1 MLRKIVLRNFM
12 CFADKTVELDKRTSI
27 VSGQNGKGK
36 TTIGTAILWALFN
49 KNYELKDNPVIRKTD
64 VSDKSDV
71 EVELVFDDITFRK
84 VQKRKRSEK
93 NPNEYTDS
101 NSYYVNE
108 VPCTMN
114 EYNER
119 IGKDQKILL
128 WGCAVNAFLSEKPD
142 VLRAFLFDH
151 IEGISDLDVAK
162 TTPELADLAKLLEK
176 YNIEEVRAMNK
187 KIVSDSNKDSIILEG
202 QIKEKERD
210 IQIASDIDVSVL
222 ELQKS
227 ALKERIAD
235 IEGKIEDSDKL
246 FEEKQKASDGIIE
259 LKFKLSDMERKA
271 SEETDKKRREL
282 DSKIVE
288 IRNEIHSLER
298 DKEFSQGECAGLESR
313 INATLDKIKQLQTEW
328 KAENERVFDESSL
341 VCPYCGQEYQEDKKT
356 ALMSEFEAHKVK
368 ELQRITE
375 EGNAKNSMLTEMRKR
390 VSELAEKIKSADVN
404 IQAYKIDESSL
415 INQYEAIA
423 PVSVRNTDE
432 YIELEKEIAEKE
444 QAMNTWVNA
453 DSMRIELKS
462 QLKIAKNELD
472 TVTAELLKSSTEQ
485 HEKRLEE
492 LLEQSRTIEQNKADA
507 EKILDLCTQLE
518 REKNNMVSDKVNN
531 LFHVVK
537 FQLFEFAKNGTYKNC
552 CVPQIDGKSLM
563 DNNANKALRIIG
575 KLDICDAIQRMEG
588 VELPIVLDD
597 GESLDS
603 GNLIKVADITDKQVI
618 TLKVSDDTE
627 LKII

>member
-12 CFADKTVELDKRTSI
+12 CFADKTVELDKRISI

-93 NPNEYTDS
+93 NPTEYADT

-108 VPCTMN
+108 VPCTMK

-227 ALKERIAD
+227 AIKERIAD

-259 LKFKLSDMERKA
+259 LKFKLSDMERNA

-298 DKEFSQGECAGLESR
+298 DKEFAQGECAGLESR
-313 INATLDKIKQLQTEW
+313 INATLDKIKQLQSEW
-328 KAENERVFDESSL
+328 KEEKERVFDESSL

-390 VSELAEKIKSADVN
+390 VSELAENIKSADVN

-432 YIELEKEIAEKE
+432 YIALEKEIAEKE

-462 QLKIAKNELD
+462 QLKTAKNELD

-507 EKILDLCTQLE
+507 ERILDLADQLE
-518 REKNNMVSDKVNN
+518 RAKNTMLSEKVNSMFN
-531 LFHVVK
+531 IVD
-537 FQLFEFAKNGTYKNC
+537 FQLFEFAKNGSYKNC
-552 CVPQIDGKSLM
+552 CIPTIDGKSLM
-563 DNNANKALRIIG
+563 DNNANKALRILG
-575 KLDICDAIQRMEG
+575 KMDICNTIQHLENFD
-588 VELPIVLDD
+588 LPVLLDD
-597 GESLDS
+597 GESLDNS
-603 GNLIKVADITDKQVI
+603 NLARLAGLTDKQIIILRV
-618 TLKVSDDTE
+618 TDDAE
-627 LKII
+627 LQIK